1 MTKRRRSDPE
11 RRYWDSTVF
20 LAWML
25 PEKDRVPDIAAVLDG
40 AKRGKVIVVTSALTL
55 TEVIKLKGH
64 PSLPREQERMIREF
78 FQHSYIVI
86 RGVDQFTAVDA
97 RELIWKHG
105 LAPKDS
111 IHVATAVRA
120 RLRILETHDEP
131 LIALHQK
138 IPVPGG
144 PPLTIRTPHFSETL
158 PLRLP
163 EGRMKSPGR
172 SAKGNR
178 S

>member
-1 MTKRRRSDPE
+1 MTKKRGGDPE

-25 PEKDRVPDIAAVLDG
+25 PEKDRVTDIAAVLEG
-40 AKRGKVIVVTSALTL
+40 AKYGKALIVTSALTL

-64 PSLPREQERMIREF
+64 PSLPRAQEKTIREF
-78 FQHSYIVI
+78 FQRSYVVI
-86 RGVDQFTAVDA
+86 RGVDQFTAIDA

-120 RLRILETHDEP
+120 RLRIFETHDEE
-131 LIALHQK
+131 LIALNQK

-144 PPLTIRTPHFSETL
+144 PPMTIRHPHFSETL
-158 PLRLP
+158 PLRLRDRRP
-163 EGRMKSPGR
+163 QAVR
-172 SAKGNR
+172 SVKGDAP
-178 S
+178 